1 MVARSSR
8 RLPLILLLL
17 LLPWPGLAWPGVV
30 VRQGARPG
38 KRAFSP
44 SVASLP
50 ARPQPRSREP
60 FTWNAPPS
68 LQVRGGHHMRL
79 GRAERNLASLTWAS
93 PFKLLFPSSVRLLVA
108 SEPLLPF
115 PNVCH
120 PHFFCT
126 FLGFHSAPCTNNQSS
141 ARAIL
146 THRKRPTVF
155 IRAYA
160 QASGAQTR
168 AFANRSEGLCEGGP
182 GWPGQCGVDG
192 LKKFEAS

>member
-17 LLPWPGLAWPGVV
+17 LLPWPGLAG
-30 VRQGARPG
+30 RGGATGRTP
-38 KRAFSP
+38 REARLFPFSRL
-44 SVASLP
+44 S

-146 THRKRPTVF
+146 THTKRPTVF